1 MISMD
6 IGTVDT
12 SSAWL
17 IKNLDMEMRGWMKRS
32 THRYHSSVLLRK
44 IPSGKSF
51 NWLFCNSLPTKN
63 HNQCQLYDK
72 TKFTENKN
80 NKK

>member
-17 IKNLDMEMRGWMKRS
+17 IKNLDMELKGWMKRS
-32 THRYHSSVLLRK
+32 THRPHRLVLLRK
-44 IPSGKSF
+44 ILSGKSF
-51 NWLFCNSLPTKN
+51 NWLFSNSLPTKN

-72 TKFTENKN
+72 TEFTENKN